1 MSTHGG
7 FSEGS
12 EPFLLHDEAVAIRE
26 EDIRVCRSIGEHGL
40 TLIKDGDGILT
51 HCNAGQLATTK
62 YGTALSPIHL
72 GVERGMHF
80 KVFTDETRPLLQ
92 GARLSAFELH
102 SNGVDTTVICD
113 NMASQVMKN
122 GWVQAIFVG
131 CDRVAANG
139 DACNKIGTSG
149 VAILA
154 KHYGIPFYVC
164 APTSTID
171 MTIAHG
177 DDIPIEERPAH
188 EVTEMWYKQRM
199 APEGVKVYNPAFDV
213 AENGLITAIIT
224 EYGIARA
231 PYDQS
236 LREIFRKK
244 EEANKK

>member
-1 MSTHGG
+1 
-7 FSEGS
+7 
-12 EPFLLHDEAVAIRE
+12 
-26 EDIRVCRSIGEHGL
+26 
-40 TLIKDGDGILT
+40 
-51 HCNAGQLATTK
+51 
-62 YGTALSPIHL
+62 
-72 GVERGMHF
+72 MHF
-80 KVFTDETRPLLQ
+80 KVYTDETRLLLQ

-102 SNGVDTTVICD
+102 SHGVDTTVICD

-171 MTIAHG
+171 MSIAHG

-188 EVTEMWYKQRM
+188 EVTEMRYKQRM

-213 AENGLITAIIT
+213 AENGLITGIIT
-224 EYGIARA
+224 EFGIARA

-244 EEANKK
+244 EENRTKT